1 MSCRISNSS
10 REHPQEGKIYK
21 LCVSLRES
29 CSLFQINKR
38 KGAGLERGRVGGCS
52 LQIGGEPSGEALILL
67 SSVSLATSAVH
78 LFEANEEH

>member
-21 LCVSLRES
+21 S
-29 CSLFQINKR
+29 CIRSTEVFSFFQIHQGKR
-38 KGAGLERGRVGGCS
+38 AGLKRGRVGSLS

-67 SSVSLATSAVH
+67 SSVSPATFAIH